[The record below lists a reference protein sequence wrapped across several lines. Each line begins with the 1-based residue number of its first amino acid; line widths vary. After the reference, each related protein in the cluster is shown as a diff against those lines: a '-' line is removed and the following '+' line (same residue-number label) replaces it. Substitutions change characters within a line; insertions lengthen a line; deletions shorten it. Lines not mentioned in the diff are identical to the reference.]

1 LSCIIYIAVHSFIT
15 LKAKARNIHR
25 GEVLQAAVNNSD
37 LRITQITKRAGY
49 SRSSYYHHISDPVL
63 SYDILE
69 AYGKV
74 INYDFTDDFPEMQ
87 KYMMQDPTED
97 YGKLTLEEAVNK
109 YHLCNEKYLALF
121 EKYTNLL
128 EETRPKPPRKKRGK

>member
-1 LSCIIYIAVHSFIT
+1 MYIVVHSFIRLKT
-15 LKAKARNIHR
+15 KAKNIHR
-25 GEVLQAAVNNSD
+25 GEVLQAAVSKSD

-49 SRSSYYHHISDPVL
+49 SRSSYYHHISDPSL

-69 AYGKV
+69 TYGKV
-74 INYDFTDDFPEMQ
+74 INYDFKEDFPDMQ

-109 YHLCNEKYLALF
+109 YHLCNEKYVALF
-121 EKYTNLL
+121 EKYTSLL
-128 EETRPKPPRKKRGK
+128 EETRPKPLRKKRGK